1 MVKATA
7 LYGHPEDPDAF
18 DEYYAKTHVP
28 LVEKIPN
35 LQRGSRR
42 PRSSPLPMVAS
53 CPIT

>member
-18 DEYYAKTHVP
+18 DEHYGKTHVP
-28 LVEKIPN
+28 LVEKMPTYN
-35 LQRGSRR
+35 GLRR
-42 PRSSPLPMVAS
+42 PRSSPLPMAAS